1 MTTDVALQTEV
12 YQRLLC
18 EQGDTQAE
26 DRISSFLSCG
36 LISRVQRVQVFLKT
50 EKLKLILTGCVLL
63 EGATEASPIQEDF

>member
-18 EQGDTQAE
+18 EQGDTQAK

-50 EKLKLILTGCVLL
+50 EKLELILTGL
-63 EGATEASPIQEDF
+63 EDF